1 VAACHVLDALRGALK
16 AVVHAHRLT
25 QLGQVPAARPVAT
38 AVMAP
43 AQGTVL
49 LDDVKVACS
58 SSSSSSSS
66 GTMSREGPAGRV
78 AVFLAHGAAG

>member
-1 VAACHVLDALRGALK
+1 
-16 AVVHAHRLT
+16 
-25 QLGQVPAARPVAT
+25 
-38 AVMAP
+38 
-43 AQGTVL
+43 VL

-66 GTMSREGPAGRV
+66 SSGGTMSREGPAGRV